1 MLRAE
6 RTRRQVAV
14 TRCGDMSQRQIALCV
29 LKFCLCNKSQ
39 KKNQTEF
46 VRLVGA
52 AKFSIVF
59 SITAMELNKCE
70 EMTREIK

>member
-29 LKFCLCNKSQ
+29 LKFCRKSR
-39 KKNQTEF
+39 KKTNQTEF
-46 VRLVGA
+46 VLLVGA